1 MRVLYSGSNAK
12 KNSGEDPNK
21 IEARF
26 AQGNYKIYDLKIK
39 LQTCWNIQGKL
50 SNLEQIQMEYWEMDI
65 WKGNEY
71 NFFNEEVEKFTSR

>member
-1 MRVLYSGSNAK
+1 MRVLYSGSNTK

-39 LQTCWNIQGKL
+39 LQTC
-50 SNLEQIQMEYWEMDI
+50 
-65 WKGNEY
+65 
-71 NFFNEEVEKFTSR
+71 